1 MKLCPKCR
9 SQYTD
14 ETLAFCLQDGTP
26 LVDESADEAGEPTVA
41 FSEID
46 TVESKKG
53 EGRIGIEIPKDDDGP
68 ETQLRASASVTAA
81 EPVSKPGLLR
91 TTLFAG
97 AILFTLFLIAGTIA
111 LAVYFNRDGGEV
123 ADNTSGQF
131 PSNIDLGSNGANDFE
146 SKTPDPSPET
156 TESPVASPS
165 ATPTAEESPTPA
177 PTADPGEVKDFVR
190 RHLQIWKRL
199 TEGQRLDEL
208 MTFYADRLDRYYR
221 RTGVSKSLVRR
232 DKAAAFAKL
241 DSLSISISKLDVTPG
256 NNGETAVA
264 EFDKEW
270 RFVGNGKVSTG
281 KVRSRFDLRR
291 SGDSWLITGERDLK
305 VYYTR

>member
-14 ETLAFCLQDGTP
+14 DTLTFCLQDGTP
-26 LVDESADEAGEPTVA
+26 LVSESEEDGGEPTVA

-46 TVESKKG
+46 TVESGRG
-53 EGRIGIEIPKDDDGP
+53 EGRIGIDIPRDDDGP
-68 ETQLRASASVTAA
+68 ETQLRAPARVTAA
-81 EPVSKPGLLR
+81 EPVSRPGLLR

-97 AILFTLFLIAGTIA
+97 AILFTLLLIAGTIA
-111 LAVYFNRDGGEV
+111 LVVYFNQNG
-123 ADNTSGQF
+123 AAFNTAGRL
-131 PSNIDLGSNGANDFE
+131 PANIELGSNDDI
-146 SKTPDPSPET
+146 S
-156 TESPVASPS
+156 ASPS
-165 ATPTAEESPTPA
+165 PTPESTITPESTPSPSPVEEGSPTPEYI
-177 PTADPGEVKDFVR
+177 TDPGKIKDFVR

-199 TEGQRLDEL
+199 TEQQRLDEL
-208 MTFYADRLDRYYR
+208 MSFYDDPLERYYR
-221 RTGVSKSLVRR
+221 RSNVAKSVVRR

-241 DSLSISISKLDVTPG
+241 DSLSITISDLDVTSSDDG
-256 NNGETAVA
+256 AKAVA
-264 EFDKEW
+264 VFDKEW
-270 RFVGNGKVSTG
+270 RFAGNGKVSTG